1 MQNWRTLAPMLKVSR
16 KSLKPTKLPRNL
28 VFTLTTAKKI
38 HRPKATFFNDV
49 KSEGTME
56 FPDHQVK
63 VYQNKA
69 SLG

>member
-1 MQNWRTLAPMLKVSR
+1 MLKVSR
-16 KSLKPTKLPRNL
+16 KSLKPNRLQRNL

-38 HRPKATFFNDV
+38 HRPKATLSNNA

-63 VYQNKA
+63 FYQNEA